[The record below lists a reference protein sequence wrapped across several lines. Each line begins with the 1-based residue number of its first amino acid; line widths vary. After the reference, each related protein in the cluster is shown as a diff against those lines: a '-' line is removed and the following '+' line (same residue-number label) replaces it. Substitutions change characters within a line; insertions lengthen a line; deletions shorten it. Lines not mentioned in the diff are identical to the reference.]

1 MLVSFKHFYK
11 NLQQSIQRCLK
22 FLDFDYFQISKCTD
36 DKPNLKQMNEP
47 IYINK
52 LYELFVF
59 GYIYFGATFQ
69 SHINHVPI

>member
-47 IYINK
+47 IYIN
-52 LYELFVF
+52 
-59 GYIYFGATFQ
+59 
-69 SHINHVPI
+69 